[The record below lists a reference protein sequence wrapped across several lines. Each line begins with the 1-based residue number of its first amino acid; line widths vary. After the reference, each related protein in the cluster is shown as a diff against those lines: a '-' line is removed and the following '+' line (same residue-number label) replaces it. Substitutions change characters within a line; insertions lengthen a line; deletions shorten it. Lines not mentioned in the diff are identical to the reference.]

1 METNNNQAQEVEEYI
16 GFISDTR
23 DGKYTNHNVSFQ
35 EIIQCTI
42 SREDVSFLE
51 NDNIQNEETFLYG
64 IH

>member
-23 DGKYTNHNVSFQ
+23 DGKYTNDNVSFQ